1 MQIRKISDAEK
12 GKTRKLYEEIFSEDS
27 VSFVDY
33 YYTEKTRDNTI
44 YVVEE
49 DGAVRAMLHLNPY
62 TLMVNGKE
70 EPSHYIVAVATEKE
84 YRKRGYMAALIRTAL
99 GDMYQAG
106 ESFTFLMPAAEE
118 IYLPHGFST
127 VYEQEQRCYEGE
139 GNLPEEWSA
148 KRAAPG
154 DGARIGA
161 AAEKSLRGRA
171 KVYAKRDEAYYER
184 LIREYE
190 SDGGCL
196 MICEKDGQIVDCLPA
211 VPQTSK
217 DRPKIMVRPV
227 NVRRLLLLL
236 ELNYL
241 TAVCFRV
248 TDPLIPENNQVFMLT
263 GTEFSGVML
272 MEGKPENSEGTLTVE
287 ALTKLVF
294 GSVSPDEIEREPG
307 VTVTERMKEELKKI
321 VPLSPIYLNEV
332 V

>member
-33 YYTEKTRDNTI
+33 YYTEKTKDNTI

-106 ESFTFLMPAAEE
+106 EPFTFLMPAAEE

-127 VYEQEQRCYEGE
+127 VYEQEQRCFEGE

-171 KVYAKRDEAYYER
+171 KVYAKRDEAY
-184 LIREYE
+184 
-190 SDGGCL
+190 
-196 MICEKDGQIVDCLPA
+196 
-211 VPQTSK
+211 
-217 DRPKIMVRPV
+217 
-227 NVRRLLLLL
+227 
-236 ELNYL
+236 
-241 TAVCFRV
+241 
-248 TDPLIPENNQVFMLT
+248 
-263 GTEFSGVML
+263 
-272 MEGKPENSEGTLTVE
+272 
-287 ALTKLVF
+287 
-294 GSVSPDEIEREPG
+294 
-307 VTVTERMKEELKKI
+307 
-321 VPLSPIYLNEV
+321 
-332 V
+332 